1 VTPYPQQGPTP
12 PPHAPQTGGTW
23 LVLLF
28 VLVGVGAMIMVGGA
42 VVWLALRAG
51 HRARALPV
59 SSATAEPTGT
69 APDLPPVTRRVPNH
83 PLSILDGCSD
93 ADLDMLM
100 NGIED
105 AIDIGAPLYNGGNF
119 AGCYHLYDGAAG
131 DLERKLPP
139 ACAGPVQAL
148 ENGRKR
154 AASLGDASSQAW
166 AMRDAFDGLI
176 HVVER
181 RESRR

>member
-1 VTPYPQQGPTP
+1 
-12 PPHAPQTGGTW
+12 
-23 LVLLF
+23 
-28 VLVGVGAMIMVGGA
+28 MIMVGGLF
-42 VVWLALRAG
+42 WLGRKA

-59 SSATAEPTGT
+59 SSATVEPTGT
-69 APDLPPVTRRVPNH
+69 VADLPPVTRHVPNH

-93 ADLDMLM
+93 GDVDTLM

-148 ENGRKR
+148 ENGRQR
-154 AASLGDASSQAW
+154 ASSLTDAASQAW

-181 RESRR
+181 RASRR

>member
-1 VTPYPQQGPTP
+1 MSPYPQGPAP
-12 PPHAPQTGGTW
+12 PPHTPHTGGTW
-23 LVLLF
+23 LVLVF
-28 VLVGVGAMIMVGGA
+28 VLVGMGVIITVGGA
-42 VVWLALRAG
+42 ALWLTTAAR
-51 HRARALPV
+51 RARALPV
-59 SSATAEPTGT
+59 ASPLAEPAGT
-69 APDLPPVTRRVPNH
+69 VPNLPPVTRHVPNH

-93 ADLDMLM
+93 ADLDALM

-105 AIDIGAPLYNGGNF
+105 AIEIGAPLYNGGNF

-139 ACAGPVQAL
+139 SCAGPVQAL
-148 ENGRKR
+148 ENGRR
-154 AASLGDASSQAW
+154 HAESLSDASSQAW

>member
-1 VTPYPQQGPTP
+1 
-12 PPHAPQTGGTW
+12 
-23 LVLLF
+23 
-28 VLVGVGAMIMVGGA
+28 VGIGVMITVGGA
-42 VVWLALRAG
+42 VLWLTVRAG
-51 HRARALPV
+51 HRARTLPV
-59 SSATAEPTGT
+59 SSGSEPASTA
-69 APDLPPVTRRVPNH
+69 ANLPPVTRRVPNH

-93 ADLDMLM
+93 ADLDTLM
-100 NGIED
+100 SGIDD
-105 AIDIGAPLYNGGNF
+105 AIEIGAPLYNGGNF
-119 AGCYHLYDGAAG
+119 AGCYHLYDGTAG

>member
-1 VTPYPQQGPTP
+1 MTPYPPQDPAQ
-12 PPHAPQTGGTW
+12 PPHAPKTGGTW

-28 VLVGVGAMIMVGGA
+28 VLVGVGMMITVGGA
-42 VVWLALRAG
+42 VLWLTVRAG

-59 SSATAEPTGT
+59 SSAPTDPAGT
-69 APDLPPVTRRVPNH
+69 ATSLPPVTRHVPSH
-83 PLSILDGCSD
+83 PLAILDGCSD
-93 ADLDMLM
+93 ADLGTLM

-105 AIDIGAPLYNGGNF
+105 AIEIGAPLYNGGNF

-181 RESRR
+181 RQSGR

>member
-1 VTPYPQQGPTP
+1 MTPYPPQDPAP
-12 PPHAPQTGGTW
+12 PPHAPKAGGTW
-23 LVLLF
+23 LILLF
-28 VLVGVGAMIMVGGA
+28 VLVGVGMVITVVGA
-42 VVWLALRAG
+42 VLWLTVRAG
-51 HRARALPV
+51 HRARAVTV
-59 SSATAEPTGT
+59 SGGAGPASTASS
-69 APDLPPVTRRVPNH
+69 LPPVTRHVPNH

-93 ADLDMLM
+93 DDLGTLM
-100 NGIED
+100 NGIDD
-105 AIDIGAPLYNGGNF
+105 AIEIGAPLYNSGNF

-181 RESRR
+181 RESGR

>member
-1 VTPYPQQGPTP
+1 
-12 PPHAPQTGGTW
+12 
-23 LVLLF
+23 
-28 VLVGVGAMIMVGGA
+28 MISVGGGLF
-42 VVWLALRAG
+42 WLARKG
-51 HRARALPV
+51 QRARALPV
-59 SSATAEPTGT
+59 SSAPVEPAGT
-69 APDLPPVTRRVPNH
+69 IANLPPVTRHVPNH

-93 ADLDMLM
+93 ADVDTLM

-105 AIDIGAPLYNGGNF
+105 AIEIGAPLYNGGNF

-148 ENGRKR
+148 ESGRQR
-154 AASLGDASSQAW
+154 AASQADAASQAW

-181 RESRR
+181 RKSRR

>member
-1 VTPYPQQGPTP
+1 MTPYPQQGPTP
-12 PPHAPQTGGTW
+12 PGQAPQTGGTW

-28 VLVGVGAMIMVGGA
+28 VLVGVGAMITMGGA
-42 VVWLALRAG
+42 FYWLARKG
-51 HRARALPV
+51 QRARALPA
-59 SSATAEPTGT
+59 SSVPVGATGT
-69 APDLPPVTRRVPNH
+69 VASLPPVTRHVPNH

-93 ADLDMLM
+93 ADVDTLM

-148 ENGRKR
+148 ENGRQR
-154 AASLGDASSQAW
+154 AASLADASSQAW

-181 RESRR
+181 RNSRR